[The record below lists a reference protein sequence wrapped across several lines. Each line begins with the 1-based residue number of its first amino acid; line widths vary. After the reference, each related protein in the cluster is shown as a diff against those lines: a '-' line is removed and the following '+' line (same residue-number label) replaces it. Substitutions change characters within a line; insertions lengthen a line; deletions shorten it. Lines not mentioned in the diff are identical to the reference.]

1 MKNQKTTIAVID
13 TETATL
19 NGDVFDFGLVIT
31 NKKGEVLATYE
42 ALVAEVFNDL
52 AKMKK
57 AFYFSK
63 VDSFYMPNIRCGRM
77 TIKPWATICKEVNKL
92 FKIHNVDT
100 VAAYNLAFDRRV
112 IINTGKANNG
122 FMAIHDKKLLD
133 LWRVSCETLLQQK
146 TYKKLATKLGWVSAA
161 GNIQTSAEVAYR
173 YGVGDWEFSESH
185 TALDDALIE
194 TELLQKLFKLK
205 KKVNYGIV
213 AHPWR
218 LVNKKEEK

>member
-1 MKNQKTTIAVID
+1 MKKSTIAVID

-19 NGDVFDFGLVIT
+19 TGDVFDFGLVIT
-31 NKKGEVLATYE
+31 NKKGEVIAKYDAIVE
-42 ALVAEVFNDL
+42 EVFNDL

-57 AFYFSK
+57 AFYFNK
-63 VDSFYMPNIRCGRM
+63 VDSFYRPNIRCGRM
-77 TIKPWATICKEVNKL
+77 TIKPWAEICKDVNKL
-92 FKIHNVDT
+92 FKVYNVDT

-112 IINTGKANNG
+112 IIQTGKAYG
-122 FMAIHDKKLLD
+122 GYMAINDKKMLD

-146 TYKKLATKLGWVSAA
+146 SYKKLAIELGWVSPA
-161 GNIQTSAEVAYR
+161 GNIKTSAEVAYR
-173 YGVGDWEFSESH
+173 YGMGAWEFEESH

-194 TELLQKLFKLK
+194 TELMAKLFSLK

-218 LVNKKEEK
+218 LVNKKEG